1 MTTILLLLGCLQD
14 MVEMKDHESFYLLH
28 TPKLYD
34 ETKSWPVVVQLEGRG
49 GKASDGIERWRD
61 RGFIVVAPE
70 QKAMG
75 REREAGFVR
84 TCLEDAKSRLRID
97 PERVLLSGRDL
108 GADAAA
114 ALAVAEP
121 SLFAGCAA
129 FGLTVAP
136 EPKGKAPP
144 FHVVLRPSGEP
155 ARRGREAASTL
166 ANAGVDVL
174 ARTGFD
180 PRAEDEGAALD
191 WFGTKAMPKGD
202 LGAVDRFIESRRWLD
217 ASLVSL
223 GLLDGADVER
233 FVRLRLRRIEA
244 EGIVVLGSVE
254 VAMAERKYLDAWIR
268 CRDASVQFSWVP
280 VGERIR
286 KRLRDLGADPRVK
299 RARGEED

>member
-1 MTTILLLLGCLQD
+1 MILLLLACLQD
-14 MVEMKDHESFYLLH
+14 KVEMKEHESFYLLH
-28 TPKLYD
+28 TPKAYV
-34 ETKSWPVVVQLEGRG
+34 ETKSWPVILQLEGRG

-61 RGFIVVAPE
+61 RGFLVVAPE
-70 QKAMG
+70 RKAMG

-84 TCLEDAKSRLRID
+84 ACLADVKSRRRVD
-97 PERVLLSGRDL
+97 PERVLLSGRDE

-121 SLFAGCAA
+121 TLFAGCAA
-129 FGLTVAP
+129 FGLCVAP
-136 EPKGKAPP
+136 EAKGKVPP
-144 FHVVLRPSGEP
+144 FHIVLRRSGEP
-155 ARRGREAASTL
+155 ARQGRVAASAL

-180 PRAEDEGAALD
+180 PQAEDEGAALD
-191 WFGTKAMPKGD
+191 WFGTKARPGGD
-202 LGAVDRFIESRRWLD
+202 LEAVDRYIEARRWLD
-217 ASLVSL
+217 ASLVAL
-223 GLLDGADVER
+223 GLLEAADVER

-286 KRLRDLGADPRVK
+286 KRLGELEADPRVK
-299 RARGEED
+299 RARGDED